1 MSDRPRPLG
10 DHPRTGV
17 RGHLRGVLDTVCGDA
32 LTGEWMQDL
41 GTTFDLDDP
50 RLLFSPE
57 VLNDPRPLYDQL
69 RRQAPVWRIPGQ
81 DSYLVSDPAL
91 IREAIGRPSE
101 FSSNLVSLL
110 YQDDQGCPAT
120 FDMAPLGDPI
130 HVLAVAD
137 PPFHSAHRKLLQPHL
152 SPDAVSVLEEPIRQ
166 FADERLDSL
175 LEAESG
181 DVVTGLTNPLPAQV
195 VCRLIGLPADD
206 FDRLVQLVWDIGL
219 LLDGVTDADGM
230 ATASAAALALIE
242 YVQTH
247 LDAALGE
254 SPRGSEVGLLAVLV
268 QGIDDGVIGAEN
280 ALGILMQLIAAGTET
295 TSSLMATAIEML
307 ARDPDLQQ
315 RLRSEMELIP
325 QTIEDVL
332 RSDGPFQFHYRFT
345 KVDAALGGTTIPAN
359 SRLLLMWAAAN
370 RPGTGESDDIN
381 GAAADS
387 RPPPH
392 YAFGRGLHFCIGAPL
407 ARLEA
412 RVVIERLL
420 QRTSRFTLDGMPA
433 PVRRPSIS
441 LRRHVNLPM
450 NLASS

>member
-1 MSDRPRPLG
+1 LG
-10 DHPRTGV
+10 
-17 RGHLRGVLDTVCGDA
+17 A
-32 LTGEWMQDL
+32 
-41 GTTFDLDDP
+41 TFDLGDP
-50 RLLFSPE
+50 RLLFSQE

-69 RRQAPVWRIPGQ
+69 RREAPVWQIPRQ

-91 IREAIGRPSE
+91 IREAISRPAE

-110 YQDDQGCPAT
+110 YRDDQGFPVT

-166 FADERLDSL
+166 FADERLDPL
-175 LEAESG
+175 LATEGG
-181 DVVTGLTNPLPAQV
+181 DIVTGLTNPLPAQV
-195 VCRLIGLPADD
+195 VCRLIGLPPDD
-206 FDRLVQLVWDIGL
+206 SDRLVRLVWDIGL

-230 ATASAAALALIE
+230 ATASTAALALIE

-247 LDAALGE
+247 LNAAIRE
-254 SPRGSEVGLLAVLV
+254 PPKISEAGLLAVLV
-268 QGIDDGVIGAEN
+268 QGIDDGAITDEN
-280 ALGILMQLIAAGTET
+280 ALGILMQLITAGTET
-295 TSSLMATAIEML
+295 TSSLMATTIEML
-307 ARDPDLQQ
+307 ARDQDLQE

-325 QTIEDVL
+325 QTLEDVL

-345 KVDAALGGTTIPAN
+345 KVDTALGGTTIPAN
-359 SRLLLMWAAAN
+359 SRVLLMWAAAN
-370 RPGTGESDDIN
+370 RPGIDEPDGIN
-381 GAAADS
+381 VAAADS
-387 RPPPH
+387 RPAPH

-420 QRTSRFTLDGMPA
+420 QQTSRLTLDGKQA
-433 PVRRPSIS
+433 SVRRPSIS
-441 LRRHVNLPM
+441 LRRHVNLPV
-450 NLASS
+450 NLAPS